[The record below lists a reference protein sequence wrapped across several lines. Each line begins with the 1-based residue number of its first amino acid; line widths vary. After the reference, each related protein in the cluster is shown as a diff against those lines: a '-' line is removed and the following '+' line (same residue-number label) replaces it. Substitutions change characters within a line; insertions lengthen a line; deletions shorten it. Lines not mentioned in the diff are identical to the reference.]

1 MSGSWNETIRRILA
15 DANRTA
21 LSRHG
26 RLRLIRAAP
35 AALATRIVA
44 GHVDRTCFLRA
55 GHENKGYSDHAA
67 LELSNSD
74 NGNLQFK

>member
-35 AALATRIVA
+35 AALATRIIA
-44 GHVDRTCFLRA
+44 GHIGTICFLRTGRENQ
-55 GHENKGYSDHAA
+55 GHSDHAA